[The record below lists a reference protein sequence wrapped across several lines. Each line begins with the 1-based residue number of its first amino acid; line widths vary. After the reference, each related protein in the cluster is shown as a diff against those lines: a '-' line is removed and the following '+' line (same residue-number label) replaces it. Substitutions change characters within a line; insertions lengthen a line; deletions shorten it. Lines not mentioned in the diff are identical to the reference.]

1 MFCTKCGKELE
12 NGAAFCS
19 HCGSAVENAQTAQT
33 DFFQDDFA
41 QPQYEMQYQQAQP
54 QQEESNGMAIAGFVC
69 SFFSPLLGWIFG
81 GIGLSRSAKIN
92 GKGKGLSVAAI
103 AVASAMFVLGLVSLA

>member
-69 SFFSPLLGWIFG
+69 SFLARCWAGFSAASVCPDRRKSTARARGCLLRR
-81 GIGLSRSAKIN
+81 SR
-92 GKGKGLSVAAI
+92 
-103 AVASAMFVLGLVSLA
+103 